1 MKFNSTVKDLQRA
14 TAVAF
19 SMVTQ
24 LGMSENFGS
33 VDFHTEYSSLSSETK
48 RKIEVEVR
56 RLIDEGRQRVTKVLT
71 ERRRDLDLL
80 ANALVEYEVLNAD
93 EMRRVMKGEKLP
105 KLTVLPNT
113 PIKVPEFMALPSPPL
128 GGPSPPLGGPSPPLG
143 GSSPGGGGLGVNGGL
158 GESGGLDAPGGPSRP
173 DGSDGAK
180 L

>member
-1 MKFNSTVKDLQRA
+1 MNFNSTIKDLQRA
-14 TAVAF
+14 TAVAY

-33 VDFHTEYSSLSSETK
+33 VDLHTEYQNLSSETK

-93 EMRRVMKGEKLP
+93 EMRRVIKGEKLP

-113 PIKVPEFMALPSPPL
+113 PIKVPEFMVL
-128 GGPSPPLGGPSPPLG
+128 PSPPLG

-158 GESGGLDAPGGPSRP
+158 GESGGLDPPGGPSRP